1 METREYPR
9 LGETVSR
16 RTLPNGL
23 AVMVVHKPYH
33 AKRYAFFATRYGG
46 MDLRYRQD
54 GQWRDTPAGI
64 AHYLEH
70 KMFDT
75 QEGSA
80 LQELARNGAVENA
93 FTSGAMTAYYFEST
107 EHFYENLRILLRF
120 VSVPW
125 FTEESVAKEQGI
137 IAQEIRMTEDDP
149 DWRVYEGLMTCL
161 YRESPV
167 RVPVAGTVESI
178 RAITP
183 QVLYDCHRAFYV
195 PGNMVLVCVGDVEL
209 DRVACLAEEILPA
222 ERGEDIPRDYGA
234 GEDDVPACRE
244 TERSMAVSMPLFLG
258 GYKCRPCAG
267 GEELL
272 RRSLIGD
279 MACDVLFG
287 DSSPLYTRLYE
298 AGDINGSLGGNFDL
312 MPGAAYLYVGGDAR
326 DPRRVFDAITAEAR
340 RLGTGGIDEA
350 FYQRLRRAA
359 YGQAIRSLNSFEN
372 IAVSLAEGYFQ
383 GFDYYRLPEVFD
395 SVTKADVEAFLREE
409 LTPEHAAL
417 SVIRPLDEAAEGPAP
432 TELS

>member
-137 IAQEIRMTEDDP
+137 IAQEIRMIEDDP

-287 DSSPLYTRLYE
+287 DSSPLYARLYE
-298 AGDINGSLGGNFDL
+298 AGDINGSLGGNLDL

-340 RLGTGGIDEA
+340 RLGTEGIDEA

-372 IAVSLAEGYFQ
+372 IAVSLAEGHFQ

-409 LTPEHAAL
+409 ITPEHAAL

>member
-372 IAVSLAEGYFQ
+372 IAVSLAEGHFQ

-409 LTPEHAAL
+409 ITPEHAAL